1 MDTVEPANAEEIAVP
16 EFPTGTL
23 WHYTTPAGLL
33 GILNNVDKKPED
45 GKPRSGTYRPIL
57 QASAAQF
64 LNDRRELIL
73 GLELIKDGLVA
84 LGSRK
89 TFDDTPEAKAFL
101 QEVAR
106 TIQQVIDQK
115 YPRIIHCSTI
125 SFSAEPNLLSQWR
138 AYGQGTGGF
147 AIGFDPTMFPRN
159 GTDER
164 IGGLG
169 FQKVTY
175 VRDTLEG
182 RLLEAFD
189 LFIAQARAE
198 ARSGKPNEYSLY
210 KALQRLAFRAASVKH
225 TGFSEENEWRYVEP
239 GFGHQRGEPNDP
251 DFKVGA
257 AGLVPYRQVPLPAE
271 AVVDLWVGPGPYQ
284 YENYLARN
292 QCCTA
297 TGTSTPHTTCIA
309 RTHRSADT
317 SANRQ
322 HILTNAKS
330 PGHRG

>member
-1 MDTVEPANAEEIAVP
+1 VTSEPAGQPESEIAEP

-23 WHYTTPAGLL
+23 WHYGLL
-33 GILNNVDKKPED
+33 GILNNVDKKAED
-45 GKPRSGTYRPIL
+45 DKPRSGTYKPVL
-57 QASAAQF
+57 HASAAQF

-73 GLELIKDGLVA
+73 GLELIKDGLVE

-125 SFSAEPNLLSQWR
+125 SFSTREDSLSQWR

-147 AIGFDPTMFPRN
+147 AIGFDPTKFPRDS
-159 GTDER
+159 TRER
-164 IGGLG
+164 FGGLG

-182 RLLEAFD
+182 RLL
-189 LFIAQARAE
+189 QA
-198 ARSGKPNEYSLY
+198 PNELSLY
-210 KALQRLAFRAASVKH
+210 KAVQQLAFHAASVKH
-225 TGFSEENEWRYVEP
+225 AGFREEDEWRFVEP

-251 DFKVGA
+251 EFKVGA
-257 AGLVPYRQVPLPAE
+257 AGLVPYREVHLPVE

-284 YENYLARN
+284 YENYLAAQSMLYRYGYVAASHN
-292 QCCTA
+292 VHC
-297 TGTSTPHTTCIA
+297 SDTPF
-309 RTHRSADT
+309 R
-317 SANRQ
+317 
-322 HILTNAKS
+322 
-330 PGHRG
+330 